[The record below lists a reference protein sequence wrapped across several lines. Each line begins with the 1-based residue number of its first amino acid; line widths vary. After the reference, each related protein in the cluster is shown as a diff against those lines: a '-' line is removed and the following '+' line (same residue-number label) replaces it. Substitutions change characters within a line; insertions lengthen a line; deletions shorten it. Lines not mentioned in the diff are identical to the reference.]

1 MKLQDLNKNQLKAVQ
16 EVKKPLLV
24 FAGAG
29 SGKTRVLTYKIWHL
43 INQKLYQPQQI
54 LALTFTNKA
63 AKEMKDRIS
72 QSIDIQGVNVGT
84 FHSIGARIL
93 RQNISKINDSYG
105 PDFSIYDTNDQ
116 KTILREIIE
125 ELNLAENRLFSPSF
139 LLSEIDK
146 FKNNLIDEKSAS
158 KSAKSFEEQQIA
170 EAYNLYSL
178 KLKKNNAVDFN
189 DLILLPIKIFSLNKT
204 ILKSYTDQW
213 KYILVDEFQDTNTAQ
228 FKLIALLSNNNKNI
242 TVVGDD
248 DQSIYGWRGANI
260 DNILTNFNE
269 EFPNC
274 VQIKLEENY
283 RSSQRILDAAWSVVI
298 KNKNRAEKKLRATKG
313 QGDKI
318 SLIST
323 DNDEEEANAICD
335 SIKSEIKLHKNT
347 FKDFAVLYRTNA
359 QSRSLEQAFIKEGL
373 PYNIVGGT
381 KFYDRKEIKDIISY
395 LSLITNPNDNVALKR
410 IINFPVRGIG
420 EKSISLFEDLSTK
433 TNISMFQS
441 LKNASDLNLRGK
453 QLDSIKSFYNSIN
466 KFNGLLDE
474 LDAKELIRVVLE
486 EFNIQNYYKNNP
498 AEFDRYNNIQEFK
511 AFVDQFMESNNSS
524 LREFLQEISL
534 FTDID
539 NWDSKNN
546 SITLMTV
553 HAAKGLEFSKVMIS
567 GLEQGLFP
575 LIRMDDTSEQLEE
588 ERRLFYVAVTR
599 AMENVFIF
607 NARFRRRFGSSLNTS
622 FVQSQFL
629 DEIDPSLVTVKPYK
643 SVYTKRI
650 TGVGKNKKVQ
660 ISRTIREFDDFKVG
674 NQVEHNLFGVGT
686 ILVLTGTGENQKVG
700 VEFSGGLKKKLIVK
714 YARLKKIG

>member
-1 MKLQDLNKNQLKAVQ
+1 M
-16 EVKKPLLV
+16 
-24 FAGAG
+24 
-29 SGKTRVLTYKIWHL
+29 
-43 INQKLYQPQQI
+43 
-54 LALTFTNKA
+54 
-63 AKEMKDRIS
+63 
-72 QSIDIQGVNVGT
+72 
-84 FHSIGARIL
+84 
-93 RQNISKINDSYG
+93 
-105 PDFSIYDTNDQ
+105 
-116 KTILREIIE
+116 
-125 ELNLAENRLFSPSF
+125 LF
-139 LLSEIDK
+139 
-146 FKNNLIDEKSAS
+146 
-158 KSAKSFEEQQIA
+158 
-170 EAYNLYSL
+170 
-178 KLKKNNAVDFN
+178 
-189 DLILLPIKIFSLNKT
+189 
-204 ILKSYTDQW
+204 
-213 KYILVDEFQDTNTAQ
+213 
-228 FKLIALLSNNNKNI
+228 
-242 TVVGDD
+242 
-248 DQSIYGWRGANI
+248 
-260 DNILTNFNE
+260 
-269 EFPNC
+269 
-274 VQIKLEENY
+274 
-283 RSSQRILDAAWSVVI
+283 RS
-298 KNKNRAEKKLRATKG
+298 
-313 QGDKI
+313 
-318 SLIST
+318 
-323 DNDEEEANAICD
+323 
-335 SIKSEIKLHKNT
+335 
-347 FKDFAVLYRTNA
+347 
-359 QSRSLEQAFIKEGL
+359 
-373 PYNIVGGT
+373 
-381 KFYDRKEIKDIISY
+381 
-395 LSLITNPNDNVALKR
+395 
-410 IINFPVRGIG
+410 
-420 EKSISLFEDLSTK
+420 
-433 TNISMFQS
+433 
-441 LKNASDLNLRGK
+441 KNASDLNLRGK

>member
-158 KSAKSFEEQQIA
+158 KSAKSFEEKQIA

-575 LIRMDDTSEQLEE
+575 LIRMDDTAEQLEE

>member
-1 MKLQDLNKNQLKAVQ
+1 MKLQDLNENQLKAVE

-29 SGKTRVLTYKIWHL
+29 SGKTRVLTYKVWHL
-43 INQKLYQPQQI
+43 INQNFYKPQQI

-158 KSAKSFEEQQIA
+158 KSAKSFEEKQIA

>member
-1 MKLQDLNKNQLKAVQ
+1 MKLQDLNENQLKAVQ
-16 EVKKPLLV
+16 EVKNPLLV

-29 SGKTRVLTYKIWHL
+29 SGKTRVLTYKVWHL
-43 INQKLYQPQQI
+43 INQNFYQPQQI

-72 QSIDIQGVNVGT
+72 QSIDVKGVNVGT

-93 RQNISKINDSYG
+93 RQNISKIDDSYG
-105 PDFSIYDTNDQ
+105 PDFSIYDTSDQ
-116 KTILREIIE
+116 KAILREIID
-125 ELNLAENRLFSPSF
+125 ELDLNENSLFSPSF
-139 LLSEIDK
+139 LLSEIDR

-158 KSAKSFEEQQIA
+158 KSAKSFEEKQIS
-170 EAYNLYSL
+170 EAYNLYNA
-178 KLKKNNAVDFN
+178 KLKNNNAVDFN

-213 KYILVDEFQDTNTAQ
+213 KYILVDEFQDTNSAQ
-228 FKLIALLSNNNKNI
+228 FKLIALLSNANKNI

-283 RSSQRILDAAWSVVI
+283 RSSQTILDAAWSVVI
-298 KNKNRAEKKLRATKG
+298 NNKNRAEKKLRATKG
-313 QGDKI
+313 QGEKI
-318 SLIST
+318 SLISA

-395 LSLITNPNDNVALKR
+395 LSLITNPNDNIALKR

-420 EKSISLFEDLSTK
+420 EKSISLFEDLAAK

-441 LKNASDLNLRGK
+441 LKNASELNLRGK
-453 QLDSIKSFYNSIN
+453 QLESINSFWSSIN
-466 KFNGLLDE
+466 KFNELLDE

-486 EFNIQNYYKNNP
+486 EFNIENYYKNNP

-511 AFVDQFMESNNSS
+511 AFVDQFMESNPSS

-539 NWDSKNN
+539 NWDNKNN

-553 HAAKGLEFSKVMIS
+553 HAAKGLEFPKVMIC

-575 LIRMDDTSEQLEE
+575 LIRLDDTSEQLEE

-607 NARFRRRFGSSLNTS
+607 NARFRRRFGSSLNTT
-622 FVQSQFL
+622 FMQSQFL
-629 DEIDPSLVTVKPYK
+629 DEIDSSLVVEKSYK

-660 ISRTIREFDDFKVG
+660 VSRTIREFDDFRVG
-674 NQVEHNLFGVGT
+674 DQVEHNLFGVGT

>member
-1 MKLQDLNKNQLKAVQ
+1 MKLQDLNENQLKAVQ
-16 EVKKPLLV
+16 EVKNPLLV

-29 SGKTRVLTYKIWHL
+29 SGKTRVLTYKVWHL
-43 INQKLYQPQQI
+43 INQNFYQPQQI
-54 LALTFTNKA
+54 LALTFTNRA

-72 QSIDIQGVNVGT
+72 QSIDVKGVNVGT

-93 RQNISKINDSYG
+93 RQNISKIDDSFG
-105 PDFSIYDTNDQ
+105 PDFSIYDTSDQ
-116 KTILREIIE
+116 KAILREIID
-125 ELNLAENRLFSPSF
+125 ELDLNENRLFSPSF
-139 LLSEIDK
+139 LLSEIDR

-158 KSAKSFEEQQIA
+158 KSAKSFEEKQIS
-170 EAYNLYSL
+170 EAYNLYNA
-178 KLKKNNAVDFN
+178 KLKNNNAVDFN

-213 KYILVDEFQDTNTAQ
+213 KYILVDEFQDTNSAQ
-228 FKLIALLSNNNKNI
+228 FKLIALLSNANKNI

-283 RSSQRILDAAWSVVI
+283 RSSQTILDAAWSVVI
-298 KNKNRAEKKLRATKG
+298 NNKNRAEKKLRATKG
-313 QGDKI
+313 QGEKI

-395 LSLITNPNDNVALKR
+395 LSLITNPNDNIALKR

-420 EKSISLFEDLSTK
+420 EKSISLFEDLAAK

-441 LKNASDLNLRGK
+441 LKNASELNLRGK
-453 QLDSIKSFYNSIN
+453 QLESINSFWSSIN
-466 KFNGLLDE
+466 KFNELLDE

-486 EFNIQNYYKNNP
+486 EFNIENYYKNNP

-511 AFVDQFMESNNSS
+511 AFVDQFMESNPSS

-539 NWDSKNN
+539 NWDNKNN

-553 HAAKGLEFSKVMIS
+553 HAAKGLEFPKVMIC

-575 LIRMDDTSEQLEE
+575 LIRLDDTSEQLEE

-607 NARFRRRFGSSLNTS
+607 NARFRRRFGSSLNTT
-622 FVQSQFL
+622 FMQSQFL
-629 DEIDPSLVTVKPYK
+629 DEIDSSLVVEKSYK

-660 ISRTIREFDDFKVG
+660 VSRTIREFDDFRVG
-674 NQVEHNLFGVGT
+674 DQVEHNLFGVGT

>member
-553 HAAKGLEFSKVMIS
+553 HAAKGLEFPKVMIS

>member
-1 MKLQDLNKNQLKAVQ
+1 MKLQDLNENQLKAVQ
-16 EVKKPLLV
+16 EVKNPLLV

-29 SGKTRVLTYKIWHL
+29 SGKTRVLTYKVWHL
-43 INQKLYQPQQI
+43 INQNFYQPQQI

-72 QSIDIQGVNVGT
+72 QSIDVKGVNVGT

-93 RQNISKINDSYG
+93 RQNISKIDDSYG
-105 PDFSIYDTNDQ
+105 PDFSIYDTSDQ
-116 KTILREIIE
+116 KAILREIID
-125 ELNLAENRLFSPSF
+125 ELDLNENRLFSPSF
-139 LLSEIDK
+139 LLSEIDR

-158 KSAKSFEEQQIA
+158 KSAKSFEEKQIS
-170 EAYNLYSL
+170 EAYNLYNA
-178 KLKKNNAVDFN
+178 KLKNNNAVDFN

-213 KYILVDEFQDTNTAQ
+213 KYILVDEFQDTNSAQ
-228 FKLIALLSNNNKNI
+228 FKLIALLSNANKNI

-283 RSSQRILDAAWSVVI
+283 RSSQTILDAAWSVVI
-298 KNKNRAEKKLRATKG
+298 NNKNRAEKKLRATKG
-313 QGDKI
+313 QGEKI

-395 LSLITNPNDNVALKR
+395 LSLITNPNDNIALKR

-420 EKSISLFEDLSTK
+420 EKSISLFEDLAAK

-441 LKNASDLNLRGK
+441 LKNASELNLRGK
-453 QLDSIKSFYNSIN
+453 QLESINSFWSSIN
-466 KFNGLLDE
+466 KFNELLDE

-486 EFNIQNYYKNNP
+486 EFNIENYYKNNP

-511 AFVDQFMESNNSS
+511 AFVDQFMESNPSS

-539 NWDSKNN
+539 NWDNKNN

-553 HAAKGLEFSKVMIS
+553 HAAKGLEFSKVMIC

-575 LIRMDDTSEQLEE
+575 LIRLDDTSEQLEE

-607 NARFRRRFGSSLNTS
+607 NARFRRRFGSSLNTT
-622 FVQSQFL
+622 FMQSQFL
-629 DEIDPSLVTVKPYK
+629 DEIDSSLVVEKSYK

-660 ISRTIREFDDFKVG
+660 VSRTIREFDDFRVG
-674 NQVEHNLFGVGT
+674 DQVEHNLFGVGT

>member
-1 MKLQDLNKNQLKAVQ
+1 MKLQDLNENQLKAVQ
-16 EVKKPLLV
+16 EVKNPLLV

-29 SGKTRVLTYKIWHL
+29 SGKTRVLTYKVWHL
-43 INQKLYQPQQI
+43 INQNFYQPQQI

-72 QSIDIQGVNVGT
+72 QSIDVKGVNVGT

-93 RQNISKINDSYG
+93 RQNISKIDDSYG
-105 PDFSIYDTNDQ
+105 PDFSIYDTSDQ
-116 KTILREIIE
+116 KAILREIID
-125 ELNLAENRLFSPSF
+125 ELDLNENRLFSPSF
-139 LLSEIDK
+139 LLSEIDR

-158 KSAKSFEEQQIA
+158 KSAKSFEEKQIS
-170 EAYNLYSL
+170 EAYNLYNA
-178 KLKKNNAVDFN
+178 KLKNNNAVDFN

-213 KYILVDEFQDTNTAQ
+213 KYILVDEFQDTNSAQ
-228 FKLIALLSNNNKNI
+228 FKLIALLSNANKNI

-283 RSSQRILDAAWSVVI
+283 RSSQTILDAAWSVVI
-298 KNKNRAEKKLRATKG
+298 NNKNRAEKKLRATKG
-313 QGDKI
+313 QGEKI

-395 LSLITNPNDNVALKR
+395 LSLITNPNDNIALKR

-420 EKSISLFEDLSTK
+420 EKSISLFEDLAAK

-441 LKNASDLNLRGK
+441 LKNASELNLRGK
-453 QLDSIKSFYNSIN
+453 QLESINSFWSSIN
-466 KFNGLLDE
+466 KFNELLDE

-486 EFNIQNYYKNNP
+486 EFNIENYYKNNP

-511 AFVDQFMESNNSS
+511 AFVDQFMESNPSS

-539 NWDSKNN
+539 NWDNKNN

-553 HAAKGLEFSKVMIS
+553 HAAKGLEFPKVMIC

-575 LIRMDDTSEQLEE
+575 LIRLDDTSEQLEE

-607 NARFRRRFGSSLNTS
+607 NARFRRRFGSSLNTT
-622 FVQSQFL
+622 FMQSQFL
-629 DEIDPSLVTVKPYK
+629 DEIDSSLVVEKSYK

-660 ISRTIREFDDFKVG
+660 VSRTIREFDDFRVG
-674 NQVEHNLFGVGT
+674 DQVEHNLFGVGT

>member
-1 MKLQDLNKNQLKAVQ
+1 MKLQDLNENQLKAVQ
-16 EVKKPLLV
+16 EVKNPLLV

-29 SGKTRVLTYKIWHL
+29 SGKTRVLTYKVWHL
-43 INQKLYQPQQI
+43 INQNFYQPQQI

-72 QSIDIQGVNVGT
+72 QSIDVKGVNVGT

-93 RQNISKINDSYG
+93 RQNISKIDDSYG
-105 PDFSIYDTNDQ
+105 PDFSIYDTSDQ
-116 KTILREIIE
+116 KAILREIID
-125 ELNLAENRLFSPSF
+125 ELDLNENRLFSPSF
-139 LLSEIDK
+139 LLSEIDR

-158 KSAKSFEEQQIA
+158 KSAKSFEEKQIS
-170 EAYNLYSL
+170 EAYNLYNS
-178 KLKKNNAVDFN
+178 KLKNNNAVDFN

-213 KYILVDEFQDTNTAQ
+213 KYILVDEFQDTNSAQ
-228 FKLIALLSNNNKNI
+228 FKLIALLSNANKNI

-283 RSSQRILDAAWSVVI
+283 RSSQTILDAAWSVVI
-298 KNKNRAEKKLRATKG
+298 NNKNRAEKKLRATKG
-313 QGDKI
+313 QGEKI

-395 LSLITNPNDNVALKR
+395 LSLITNPNDNIALKR

-420 EKSISLFEDLSTK
+420 EKSISLFEDLAAK

-441 LKNASDLNLRGK
+441 LKNASELNLRGK
-453 QLDSIKSFYNSIN
+453 QLESINSFWSSIN
-466 KFNGLLDE
+466 KFNELLDE

-486 EFNIQNYYKNNP
+486 EFNIENYYKNNP

-511 AFVDQFMESNNSS
+511 AFVDQFMESNPSS

-539 NWDSKNN
+539 NWDNKNN

-553 HAAKGLEFSKVMIS
+553 HAAKGLEFPKVMIC

-575 LIRMDDTSEQLEE
+575 LIRLDDTSEQLEE

-607 NARFRRRFGSSLNTS
+607 NARFRRRFGSSLNTT
-622 FVQSQFL
+622 FMQSQFL
-629 DEIDPSLVTVKPYK
+629 DEIDSSLVVEKSYK

-660 ISRTIREFDDFKVG
+660 VSRTIREFDDFRVG
-674 NQVEHNLFGVGT
+674 DQVEHNLFGVGT

>member
-1 MKLQDLNKNQLKAVQ
+1 MKLQDLNENQLKAVQ
-16 EVKKPLLV
+16 EVKNPLLV

-29 SGKTRVLTYKIWHL
+29 SGKTRVLTYKVWHL
-43 INQKLYQPQQI
+43 INQNFYQPQQI

-72 QSIDIQGVNVGT
+72 QSIDVKGVNVGT

-93 RQNISKINDSYG
+93 RQNISKIDDSYG
-105 PDFSIYDTNDQ
+105 PDFSIYDTSDQ
-116 KTILREIIE
+116 KAILREIID
-125 ELNLAENRLFSPSF
+125 ELDLNENRLFSPSF
-139 LLSEIDK
+139 LLSEIDR

-158 KSAKSFEEQQIA
+158 KSAKSFEEKQIS
-170 EAYNLYSL
+170 EAYNLYNA
-178 KLKKNNAVDFN
+178 KLKNNNAVDFN

-213 KYILVDEFQDTNTAQ
+213 KYILVDEFQDTNSAQ
-228 FKLIALLSNNNKNI
+228 FKLIALLSNANKNI

-283 RSSQRILDAAWSVVI
+283 RSSQTILDAAWSVVI
-298 KNKNRAEKKLRATKG
+298 NNKNRAEKKLRATKG
-313 QGDKI
+313 QGEKI
-318 SLIST
+318 SLISA

-395 LSLITNPNDNVALKR
+395 LSLITNPNDNIALKR

-420 EKSISLFEDLSTK
+420 EKSISLFEDLAAK

-441 LKNASDLNLRGK
+441 LKNASELNLRGK
-453 QLDSIKSFYNSIN
+453 QLESINSFWSSIN
-466 KFNGLLDE
+466 KFNELLDE

-486 EFNIQNYYKNNP
+486 EFNIENYYKNNP

-511 AFVDQFMESNNSS
+511 AFVDQFMESNPSS

-539 NWDSKNN
+539 NWDNKNN

-553 HAAKGLEFSKVMIS
+553 HAAKGLEFPKVMLC

-575 LIRMDDTSEQLEE
+575 LIRLDDTSEQLEE

-607 NARFRRRFGSSLNTS
+607 NARFRRRFGSSLNTT
-622 FVQSQFL
+622 FMQSQFL
-629 DEIDPSLVTVKPYK
+629 DEIDSSLVVEKSYK

-660 ISRTIREFDDFKVG
+660 VSRTIREFDDFRVG
-674 NQVEHNLFGVGT
+674 DQVEHNLFGVGT

>member
-1 MKLQDLNKNQLKAVQ
+1 MKLQDLNENQLKAVQ
-16 EVKKPLLV
+16 EVKNPLLV

-29 SGKTRVLTYKIWHL
+29 SGKTRVLTYKVWHL
-43 INQKLYQPQQI
+43 INQNFYQPQQI

-72 QSIDIQGVNVGT
+72 QSIDVKGVNVGT

-93 RQNISKINDSYG
+93 RQNISKIDDSYG
-105 PDFSIYDTNDQ
+105 PDFSIYDTSDQ
-116 KTILREIIE
+116 KAILREIID
-125 ELNLAENRLFSPSF
+125 ELDLNENRLFSPSF
-139 LLSEIDK
+139 LLSEIDR

-158 KSAKSFEEQQIA
+158 KSAKSFEEKQIS
-170 EAYNLYSL
+170 EAYNLYNA
-178 KLKKNNAVDFN
+178 KLKNNNAVDFN
-189 DLILLPIKIFSLNKT
+189 DLILLPIKIFSFNKT

-213 KYILVDEFQDTNTAQ
+213 KYILVDEFQDTNSAQ
-228 FKLIALLSNNNKNI
+228 FKLIALLSNANKNI

-283 RSSQRILDAAWSVVI
+283 RSSQTILDAAWSVVI
-298 KNKNRAEKKLRATKG
+298 NNKNRAEKKLRATKG
-313 QGDKI
+313 QGEKI
-318 SLIST
+318 SLISA

-395 LSLITNPNDNVALKR
+395 LSLITNPNDNIALKR

-420 EKSISLFEDLSTK
+420 EKSISLFEDLAAK

-441 LKNASDLNLRGK
+441 LKNASELNLRGK
-453 QLDSIKSFYNSIN
+453 QLESINSFWSSIN
-466 KFNGLLDE
+466 KFNELLDE

-486 EFNIQNYYKNNP
+486 EFNIENYYKNNP

-511 AFVDQFMESNNSS
+511 VFVDQFMESNPSS

-539 NWDSKNN
+539 NWDNKNN

-553 HAAKGLEFSKVMIS
+553 HAAKGLEFPKVMIC

-575 LIRMDDTSEQLEE
+575 LIRLDDTSEQLEE

-607 NARFRRRFGSSLNTS
+607 NARFRRRFGSSLNTT
-622 FVQSQFL
+622 FMQSQFL
-629 DEIDPSLVTVKPYK
+629 DEIDSSLVVEKSYK

-660 ISRTIREFDDFKVG
+660 VSRTIREFDDFRVG
-674 NQVEHNLFGVGT
+674 DQVEHNLFGVGT

>member
-158 KSAKSFEEQQIA
+158 KSAKSFEEKQIA

-283 RSSQRILDAAWSVVI
+283 RSSQTILDAAWSVVI
-298 KNKNRAEKKLRATKG
+298 NNKNRAEKKLRATKG
-313 QGDKI
+313 QGEKI

-395 LSLITNPNDNVALKR
+395 LSLITNPNDNIALKR

-420 EKSISLFEDLSTK
+420 EKSISLFEDLAAK

-441 LKNASDLNLRGK
+441 LKNASELNLRGK
-453 QLDSIKSFYNSIN
+453 QLESINSFWSSIN
-466 KFNGLLDE
+466 KFNELLDE

-486 EFNIQNYYKNNP
+486 EFNIENYYKNNP

-511 AFVDQFMESNNSS
+511 AFVDQFMESNPSS

-539 NWDSKNN
+539 NWDNKNN

-553 HAAKGLEFSKVMIS
+553 HAAKGLEFPKVMIC

-575 LIRMDDTSEQLEE
+575 LIRLDDTSEQLEE

-607 NARFRRRFGSSLNTS
+607 NARFRRRFGSSLNTT
-622 FVQSQFL
+622 FMQSQFL
-629 DEIDPSLVTVKPYK
+629 DEIDSSLVVEKSYK

-660 ISRTIREFDDFKVG
+660 VSRTIREFDDFRVG
-674 NQVEHNLFGVGT
+674 DQVEHNLFGVGT

>member
-158 KSAKSFEEQQIA
+158 KSAKSFEEKQIA

>member
-1 MKLQDLNKNQLKAVQ
+1 MKLQDLNENQLKAVQ
-16 EVKKPLLV
+16 EVKNPLLV

-29 SGKTRVLTYKIWHL
+29 SGKTRVLTYKVWHL
-43 INQKLYQPQQI
+43 INQNFYQPQQI

-72 QSIDIQGVNVGT
+72 QSIDVKGVNVGT

-93 RQNISKINDSYG
+93 RQNISKIDDSYG
-105 PDFSIYDTNDQ
+105 PDFSIYDTSDQ
-116 KTILREIIE
+116 KAILREIID
-125 ELNLAENRLFSPSF
+125 ELDLNENRLFSPSF
-139 LLSEIDK
+139 LLSEIDR

-158 KSAKSFEEQQIA
+158 KSAKSFEEKQIS
-170 EAYNLYSL
+170 EAYNLYNA
-178 KLKKNNAVDFN
+178 KLKNNNAVDFN
-189 DLILLPIKIFSLNKT
+189 DLILLPIKIFSLNRT

-213 KYILVDEFQDTNTAQ
+213 KYILVDEFQDTNSAQ
-228 FKLIALLSNNNKNI
+228 FKLIALLSNANKNI

-283 RSSQRILDAAWSVVI
+283 RSSQTILDAAWSVVI
-298 KNKNRAEKKLRATKG
+298 NNKNRAEKKLRATKG
-313 QGDKI
+313 QGEKI
-318 SLIST
+318 SLISA

-395 LSLITNPNDNVALKR
+395 LSLITNPNDNIALKR

-420 EKSISLFEDLSTK
+420 EKSISLFEDLAAK

-441 LKNASDLNLRGK
+441 LKNASELNLRGK
-453 QLDSIKSFYNSIN
+453 QLESINSFWSSIN
-466 KFNGLLDE
+466 KFNELLDE

-486 EFNIQNYYKNNP
+486 EFNIENYYKNNP

-511 AFVDQFMESNNSS
+511 AFVDQFMESNPSS

-539 NWDSKNN
+539 NWDNKNN

-553 HAAKGLEFSKVMIS
+553 HAAKGLEFPKVMIC

-575 LIRMDDTSEQLEE
+575 LIRLDDTSEQLEE

-607 NARFRRRFGSSLNTS
+607 NARFRRRFGSSLNTT
-622 FVQSQFL
+622 FMQSQFL
-629 DEIDPSLVTVKPYK
+629 DEIDSSLVVEKSYK

-660 ISRTIREFDDFKVG
+660 VSRTIREFDDFRVG
-674 NQVEHNLFGVGT
+674 DQVEHNLFGVGT

>member
-43 INQKLYQPQQI
+43 INQKLYQPQQL

-158 KSAKSFEEQQIA
+158 KSAKSFEEKQIA

-575 LIRMDDTSEQLEE
+575 LIRMDDTAEQLEE

>member
-1 MKLQDLNKNQLKAVQ
+1 MKLQDLNENQLKAVQ
-16 EVKKPLLV
+16 EVKNPLLV

-29 SGKTRVLTYKIWHL
+29 SGKTRVLTYKVWHL
-43 INQKLYQPQQI
+43 INQNFYQPQQI

-72 QSIDIQGVNVGT
+72 QSIDVKGVNVGT

-93 RQNISKINDSYG
+93 RQNISKIDDSYG
-105 PDFSIYDTNDQ
+105 PDFSIYDTSDQ
-116 KTILREIIE
+116 KAILREIID
-125 ELNLAENRLFSPSF
+125 ELDLNENRLFSPSF
-139 LLSEIDK
+139 LLSEIDR

-158 KSAKSFEEQQIA
+158 KSAKSFEEKQIS
-170 EAYNLYSL
+170 EAYNLYNA
-178 KLKKNNAVDFN
+178 KLKNNNAVDFN
-189 DLILLPIKIFSLNKT
+189 DLILLPIKIFSLNRT

-213 KYILVDEFQDTNTAQ
+213 KYILVDEFQDTNSAQ
-228 FKLIALLSNNNKNI
+228 FKLIALLSNANKNI

-269 EFPNC
+269 QFPNC

-283 RSSQRILDAAWSVVI
+283 RSSQTILDAAWSVVI
-298 KNKNRAEKKLRATKG
+298 NNKNRAEKKLRATKG
-313 QGDKI
+313 QGEKI

-395 LSLITNPNDNVALKR
+395 LSLITNPNDNIALKR

-420 EKSISLFEDLSTK
+420 EKSISLFEDLAAK

-441 LKNASDLNLRGK
+441 LKNASELNLRGK
-453 QLDSIKSFYNSIN
+453 QLESINSFWSSIN
-466 KFNGLLDE
+466 KFNELLDE

-486 EFNIQNYYKNNP
+486 EFNIENYYKNNP

-511 AFVDQFMESNNSS
+511 AFVDQFMESNPSS

-539 NWDSKNN
+539 NWDNKNN

-553 HAAKGLEFSKVMIS
+553 HAAKGLEFPKVMIC

-575 LIRMDDTSEQLEE
+575 LIRLDDTSEQLEE

-607 NARFRRRFGSSLNTS
+607 NARFRRRFGSSLNTT
-622 FVQSQFL
+622 FMQSQFL
-629 DEIDPSLVTVKPYK
+629 DEIDSSLVVEKSYK

-660 ISRTIREFDDFKVG
+660 VSRTIREFDDFRVG
-674 NQVEHNLFGVGT
+674 DQVEHNLFGVGT

>member
-1 MKLQDLNKNQLKAVQ
+1 VKLQDLNENQLKAVQ
-16 EVKKPLLV
+16 EVKNPLLV

-29 SGKTRVLTYKIWHL
+29 SGKTRVLTYKVWHL
-43 INQKLYQPQQI
+43 INQNFYQPQQI

-72 QSIDIQGVNVGT
+72 QSIDVKGVNVGT

-93 RQNISKINDSYG
+93 RQNISKIDDSYG
-105 PDFSIYDTNDQ
+105 PDFSIYDTSDQ
-116 KTILREIIE
+116 KAILREIID
-125 ELNLAENRLFSPSF
+125 ELDLNENRLFSPSF
-139 LLSEIDK
+139 LLSEIDR

-158 KSAKSFEEQQIA
+158 KSAKSFEEKQIS
-170 EAYNLYSL
+170 EAYNLYNA
-178 KLKKNNAVDFN
+178 KLKNNNAVDFN

-213 KYILVDEFQDTNTAQ
+213 KYILVDEFQDTNSAQ
-228 FKLIALLSNNNKNI
+228 FKLIALLSNANKNI

-283 RSSQRILDAAWSVVI
+283 RSSQTILDAAWSVVI
-298 KNKNRAEKKLRATKG
+298 NNKNRAEKKLRATKG
-313 QGDKI
+313 QGEKI

-395 LSLITNPNDNVALKR
+395 LSLITNPNDNIALKR

-420 EKSISLFEDLSTK
+420 EKSISLFEDLAAK

-441 LKNASDLNLRGK
+441 LKNASELNLRGK
-453 QLDSIKSFYNSIN
+453 QLESINSFWSSIN
-466 KFNGLLDE
+466 KFNELLDE

-486 EFNIQNYYKNNP
+486 EFNIENYYKNNP

-511 AFVDQFMESNNSS
+511 AFVDQFMESNPSS

-539 NWDSKNN
+539 NWDNKNN

-553 HAAKGLEFSKVMIS
+553 HAAKGLEFPKVMIC

-575 LIRMDDTSEQLEE
+575 LIRLDDTSEQLEE

-607 NARFRRRFGSSLNTS
+607 NARFRRRFGSSLNTT
-622 FVQSQFL
+622 FMQSQFL
-629 DEIDPSLVTVKPYK
+629 DEIDSSLVVEKSYK

-650 TGVGKNKKVQ
+650 TGVGKNKKVEV
-660 ISRTIREFDDFKVG
+660 SRTIREFDDFRVG
-674 NQVEHNLFGVGT
+674 DQVEHNLFGVGT

>member
-125 ELNLAENRLFSPSF
+125 ELNLAENRLFSPCF

-158 KSAKSFEEQQIA
+158 KSAKSFEEKQIA

-318 SLIST
+318 SIIST

>member
-43 INQKLYQPQQI
+43 INQNLYQPQQI

-125 ELNLAENRLFSPSF
+125 ELNLSENRLFSPSF

-158 KSAKSFEEQQIA
+158 KSAKSFEEKQIA

-228 FKLIALLSNNNKNI
+228 FKLISLLSNNNKNI

-575 LIRMDDTSEQLEE
+575 LIRMDDTAEQLEE

-629 DEIDPSLVTVKPYK
+629 DEIDPSLVIVKPYK

>member
-1 MKLQDLNKNQLKAVQ
+1 MKLQDLNENQLKAVQ
-16 EVKKPLLV
+16 EVKNPLLV

-29 SGKTRVLTYKIWHL
+29 SGKTRVLTYKVWHL
-43 INQKLYQPQQI
+43 INQNFYQPQQI

-72 QSIDIQGVNVGT
+72 QSIDVKGVNVGT

-93 RQNISKINDSYG
+93 RQNISKIDDSYG
-105 PDFSIYDTNDQ
+105 PDFSIYDTSDQ
-116 KTILREIIE
+116 KAILREIID
-125 ELNLAENRLFSPSF
+125 ELDLNENRLFSPSF
-139 LLSEIDK
+139 LLSEIDR

-158 KSAKSFEEQQIA
+158 KSAKSFEEKQIS
-170 EAYNLYSL
+170 EAYNLYNA
-178 KLKKNNAVDFN
+178 KLKNNNAVDFN
-189 DLILLPIKIFSLNKT
+189 DLILLPIKIFSLNRT

-213 KYILVDEFQDTNTAQ
+213 KYILVDEFQDTNSAQ
-228 FKLIALLSNNNKNI
+228 FKLIALLSNANKNI

-283 RSSQRILDAAWSVVI
+283 RSSQTILDAAWSVVI
-298 KNKNRAEKKLRATKG
+298 NNKNRAEKKLRATKG
-313 QGDKI
+313 QGEKI

-323 DNDEEEANAICD
+323 DSDEEEANAICD

-395 LSLITNPNDNVALKR
+395 LSLITNPNDNIALKR

-420 EKSISLFEDLSTK
+420 EKSISLFEDLAAK

-441 LKNASDLNLRGK
+441 LKNASELNLRGK
-453 QLDSIKSFYNSIN
+453 QLESINSFWSSIN
-466 KFNGLLDE
+466 KFNELLDE

-486 EFNIQNYYKNNP
+486 EFNIENYYKNNP

-511 AFVDQFMESNNSS
+511 AFVDQFMESNPSS

-539 NWDSKNN
+539 NWDNKNN

-553 HAAKGLEFSKVMIS
+553 HAAKGLEFPKVMIC

-575 LIRMDDTSEQLEE
+575 LIRLDDTSEQLEE

-607 NARFRRRFGSSLNTS
+607 NARFRRRFGSSLNTT
-622 FVQSQFL
+622 FMQSQFL
-629 DEIDPSLVTVKPYK
+629 DEIDSSLVVEKSYK

-660 ISRTIREFDDFKVG
+660 VSRTIREFDDFRVG
-674 NQVEHNLFGVGT
+674 DQVEHNLFGVGT

>member
-1 MKLQDLNKNQLKAVQ
+1 MKLQDLNENQLKAVQ
-16 EVKKPLLV
+16 EVKNPLLV

-29 SGKTRVLTYKIWHL
+29 SGKTRVLTYKVWHL
-43 INQKLYQPQQI
+43 INQNFYQPQQI

-72 QSIDIQGVNVGT
+72 QSIDVKGVNVGT

-93 RQNISKINDSYG
+93 RHNISKIDDSYG
-105 PDFSIYDTNDQ
+105 PDFSIYDTSDQ
-116 KTILREIIE
+116 KAILREIID
-125 ELNLAENRLFSPSF
+125 ELDLNENRLFSPSF
-139 LLSEIDK
+139 LLSEIDR

-158 KSAKSFEEQQIA
+158 KSAKSFEEKQIS
-170 EAYNLYSL
+170 EAYNLYNS
-178 KLKKNNAVDFN
+178 KLKNNNAVDFN

-213 KYILVDEFQDTNTAQ
+213 KYILVDEFQDTNSAQ
-228 FKLIALLSNNNKNI
+228 FKLIALLSNANKNI

-283 RSSQRILDAAWSVVI
+283 RSSQTILDAAWSVVI
-298 KNKNRAEKKLRATKG
+298 NNKNRAEKKLRATKG
-313 QGDKI
+313 QGEKI
-318 SLIST
+318 SLISA

-395 LSLITNPNDNVALKR
+395 LSLITNPNDNIALKR

-420 EKSISLFEDLSTK
+420 EKSISLFEDLAAK

-441 LKNASDLNLRGK
+441 LKNASELNLRGK
-453 QLDSIKSFYNSIN
+453 QLESINSFWSSIN
-466 KFNGLLDE
+466 KFNELLDE

-486 EFNIQNYYKNNP
+486 EFNIENYYKNNP

-511 AFVDQFMESNNSS
+511 AFVDQFMESNPSS

-539 NWDSKNN
+539 NWDNKNN

-553 HAAKGLEFSKVMIS
+553 HAAKGLEFPKVMIC

-575 LIRMDDTSEQLEE
+575 LIRLDDTSEQLEE

-607 NARFRRRFGSSLNTS
+607 NARFRRRFGSSLNTT
-622 FVQSQFL
+622 FMQSQFL
-629 DEIDPSLVTVKPYK
+629 DEIDSSLVVEKSYK

-660 ISRTIREFDDFKVG
+660 VSRTIREFDDFRVG
-674 NQVEHNLFGVGT
+674 DQVEHNLFGVGT

>member
-1 MKLQDLNKNQLKAVQ
+1 MKLQDLNENQLKAVQ
-16 EVKKPLLV
+16 EVKNPLLV

-29 SGKTRVLTYKIWHL
+29 SGKTRVLTYKVWHL
-43 INQKLYQPQQI
+43 INQNFYQPQQI

-72 QSIDIQGVNVGT
+72 QSIDVKGVNVGT

-93 RQNISKINDSYG
+93 RQNISKIDDSYG
-105 PDFSIYDTNDQ
+105 PDFSIYDTSDQ
-116 KTILREIIE
+116 KAILREIID
-125 ELNLAENRLFSPSF
+125 ELDLNENRLFSPSF
-139 LLSEIDK
+139 LLSEIDR

-158 KSAKSFEEQQIA
+158 KSAKSFEEKQIS
-170 EAYNLYSL
+170 EAYNLYNA
-178 KLKKNNAVDFN
+178 KLKNNNAVDFN

-213 KYILVDEFQDTNTAQ
+213 KYILVDEFQDTNSAQ
-228 FKLIALLSNNNKNI
+228 FKLIALLSNANKNI

-283 RSSQRILDAAWSVVI
+283 RSSQTILDAAWSVVI
-298 KNKNRAEKKLRATKG
+298 NNKNRAEKKLRATKG
-313 QGDKI
+313 QGEKI

-395 LSLITNPNDNVALKR
+395 LSLITNPNDNIALKR

-420 EKSISLFEDLSTK
+420 EKSISLFEDLAAK

-441 LKNASDLNLRGK
+441 LKNASELNLRGK
-453 QLDSIKSFYNSIN
+453 QLESINSFWSSIN
-466 KFNGLLDE
+466 KFNELLDE

-486 EFNIQNYYKNNP
+486 EFNIENYYKNNP

-511 AFVDQFMESNNSS
+511 AFVDQFMESNPSS

-539 NWDSKNN
+539 NWDNKNN

-553 HAAKGLEFSKVMIS
+553 HAAKGLEFPKVMIC

-575 LIRMDDTSEQLEE
+575 LIRLDDTSEQLEE

-607 NARFRRRFGSSLNTS
+607 NARFRRRFGSSLNTT
-622 FVQSQFL
+622 FMQSQFL
-629 DEIDPSLVTVKPYK
+629 DEIDSSLVVEKSYK

-650 TGVGKNKKVQ
+650 TGVGKNKKVEV
-660 ISRTIREFDDFKVG
+660 SRTIREFDDFRVG
-674 NQVEHNLFGVGT
+674 DQVEHNLFGVGT

>member
-1 MKLQDLNKNQLKAVQ
+1 VKLQDLNENQLKAVQ
-16 EVKKPLLV
+16 EVKNPLLV

-29 SGKTRVLTYKIWHL
+29 SGKTRVLTYKVWHL
-43 INQKLYQPQQI
+43 INQNFYQPQQI

-72 QSIDIQGVNVGT
+72 QSIDVKGVNVGT

-93 RQNISKINDSYG
+93 RQNISKIDDSYG
-105 PDFSIYDTNDQ
+105 PDFSIYDTSDQ
-116 KTILREIIE
+116 KAILREIID
-125 ELNLAENRLFSPSF
+125 ELDLNENRLFSPSF
-139 LLSEIDK
+139 LLSEIDR

-158 KSAKSFEEQQIA
+158 KSAKSFEEKQIS
-170 EAYNLYSL
+170 EAYNLYNA
-178 KLKKNNAVDFN
+178 KLKNNNAVDFN

-213 KYILVDEFQDTNTAQ
+213 KYILVDEFQDTNSAQ
-228 FKLIALLSNNNKNI
+228 FKLIALLSNANKNI

-283 RSSQRILDAAWSVVI
+283 RSSQTILDAAWSVVI
-298 KNKNRAEKKLRATKG
+298 NNKNRAEKKLRATKG
-313 QGDKI
+313 QGEKI

-395 LSLITNPNDNVALKR
+395 LSLITNPNDNIALKR

-420 EKSISLFEDLSTK
+420 EKSISLFEDLAAK

-441 LKNASDLNLRGK
+441 LKNASELNLRGK
-453 QLDSIKSFYNSIN
+453 QLESINSFWSSIN
-466 KFNGLLDE
+466 KFNELLDE

-486 EFNIQNYYKNNP
+486 EFNIENYYKNNP

-511 AFVDQFMESNNSS
+511 AFVDQFMESNPSS

-539 NWDSKNN
+539 NWDNKNN

-553 HAAKGLEFSKVMIS
+553 HAAKGLEFPKVMIC

-575 LIRMDDTSEQLEE
+575 LIRLDDTSEQLEE

-607 NARFRRRFGSSLNTS
+607 NARFRRRFGSSLNTT
-622 FVQSQFL
+622 FMQSQFL
-629 DEIDPSLVTVKPYK
+629 DEIDSSLVVEKSYK

-660 ISRTIREFDDFKVG
+660 VSRTIREFDDFRVG
-674 NQVEHNLFGVGT
+674 DQVEHNLFGVGT

>member
-158 KSAKSFEEQQIA
+158 KSAKSFEEKQIA

-575 LIRMDDTSEQLEE
+575 LIRMDDTAEQLEE

-629 DEIDPSLVTVKPYK
+629 DEIEPSLVTVKPYK

>member
-1 MKLQDLNKNQLKAVQ
+1 MKLQDLNENQLKAVQ
-16 EVKKPLLV
+16 EVKNPLLV

-29 SGKTRVLTYKIWHL
+29 SGKTRVLTYKVWHL
-43 INQKLYQPQQI
+43 INQNFYQPQQI

-72 QSIDIQGVNVGT
+72 QSIDVKGVNVGT

-93 RQNISKINDSYG
+93 RQNISKIDDSYG
-105 PDFSIYDTNDQ
+105 PDFSIYDTSDQ
-116 KTILREIIE
+116 KAILREIID
-125 ELNLAENRLFSPSF
+125 ELDLNENRLFSPSF
-139 LLSEIDK
+139 LLSEIDR

-158 KSAKSFEEQQIA
+158 KSAKSFEEKQIS
-170 EAYNLYSL
+170 EAYNLYNA
-178 KLKKNNAVDFN
+178 KLKNNNAVDFN

-213 KYILVDEFQDTNTAQ
+213 KYILVDEFQDTNSAQ
-228 FKLIALLSNNNKNI
+228 FKLIALLSNANKNI

-283 RSSQRILDAAWSVVI
+283 RSSQTILDAAWSVVI
-298 KNKNRAEKKLRATKG
+298 NNKNRAEKKLRATKG
-313 QGDKI
+313 QGEKI
-318 SLIST
+318 SLISA

-395 LSLITNPNDNVALKR
+395 LSLITNPNDNIALKR

-420 EKSISLFEDLSTK
+420 EKSISLFEDLAAK

-441 LKNASDLNLRGK
+441 LKNASELNLRGK
-453 QLDSIKSFYNSIN
+453 QLESINSFWSSIN
-466 KFNGLLDE
+466 KFNELLDE

-486 EFNIQNYYKNNP
+486 EFNIENYYKNNP

-511 AFVDQFMESNNSS
+511 AFVDQFMESNPSS

-539 NWDSKNN
+539 NWDNKNN

-553 HAAKGLEFSKVMIS
+553 HAAKGLEFPKVMIC

-575 LIRMDDTSEQLEE
+575 LIRLDDTSEQLEE

-607 NARFRRRFGSSLNTS
+607 NARFRRRFGSSLNTT
-622 FVQSQFL
+622 FMQSQFL
-629 DEIDPSLVTVKPYK
+629 DEIDSSLVVEKSYK

-660 ISRTIREFDDFKVG
+660 VSRTIREFDDFRVG
-674 NQVEHNLFGVGT
+674 DQVEHNLFGVGT

>member
-158 KSAKSFEEQQIA
+158 KSAKSFEEKQIA

-283 RSSQRILDAAWSVVI
+283 RSPQRILDAAWSVVI